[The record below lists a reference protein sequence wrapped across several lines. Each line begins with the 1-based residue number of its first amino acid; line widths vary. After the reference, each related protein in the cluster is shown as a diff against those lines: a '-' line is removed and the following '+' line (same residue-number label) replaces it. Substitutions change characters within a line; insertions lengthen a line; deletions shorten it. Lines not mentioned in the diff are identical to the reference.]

1 MSMATG
7 LLNTVYLVAVVLVAI
22 AGVAVVYSTA
32 SEEEDTTTRLGLSGA
47 AIVVFVLALATTML

>member
-1 MSMATG
+1 MATE

-32 SEEEDTTTRLGLSGA
+32 SEEEEGTTTRLGLSGA

>member
-32 SEEEDTTTRLGLSGA
+32 NEEDTTTRLGLSGA